1 MTQAKLEE
9 LGVESVFN
17 IPYSPQFNGIEY
29 IFSDI
34 KRRFRAE
41 LTLLKADRDLPEVDL
56 RKLINDTF
64 SATTEEQAVKL
75 CLYGWRN
82 LLAGDDR
89 CPEIFQGQRLTDEH
103 EVGEDA

>member
-1 MTQAKLEE
+1 MEE

-34 KRRFRAE
+34 KRRFRAK
-41 LTLLKADRDLPEVDL
+41 LTSLKADQDLPEVDL